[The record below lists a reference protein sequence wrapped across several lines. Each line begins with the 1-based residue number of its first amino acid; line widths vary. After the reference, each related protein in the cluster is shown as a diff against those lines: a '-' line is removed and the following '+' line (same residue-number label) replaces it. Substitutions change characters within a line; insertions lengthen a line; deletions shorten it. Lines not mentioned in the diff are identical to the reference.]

1 VALSTREVIGQAEG
15 ILIERERIT
24 SEQAFTVLRTASQNL
39 NIRLRDIAQHIV
51 DTGEVPER

>member
-24 SEQAFTVLRTASQNL
+24 PEQAFTVLRTASQNL

-51 DTGEVPER
+51 DTGEVPKR